1 VSQSRYANV
10 GTAVYSTP
18 DGRQVPY
25 QLRRL
30 LPAPSAFATRKL
42 HAVRPGERYDTIA
55 ATELGD
61 AELSWLL
68 ADANP
73 VMCQGELAQPGHTI
87 RIPLPA
93 GIPAP
98 SHAQ

>member
-1 VSQSRYANV
+1 MSQSRYANV
-10 GTAVYSTP
+10 QTAVFTTP

-25 QLRRL
+25 LLRRL
-30 LPAPSAFATRKL
+30 LPANDAFATQKW

-61 AELSWLL
+61 AELAWLL

-73 VMCQGELAQPGHTI
+73 VMRQTELVRPGASI
-87 RIPLPA
+87 VIPLPA

>member
-1 VSQSRYANV
+1 MSQSRYANV
-10 GTAVYSTP
+10 GTAVYTTP
-18 DGRQVPY
+18 DGRRVPY
-25 QLRRL
+25 LLRRL
-30 LPAPSAFATRKL
+30 LPAPSAFATRNL
-42 HAVRPGERYDTIA
+42 HTVRPGERYDTIA

-73 VMCQGELAQPGHTI
+73 VMRQSELARPGHTI

-98 SHAQ
+98 PHAQ

>member
-10 GTAVYSTP
+10 GTAVFTTP

-25 QLRRL
+25 LLRRL
-30 LPAPSAFATRKL
+30 LPAPSAFATQRI
-42 HAVRPGERYDTIA
+42 HVVRPGERHDTIA

-73 VMCQGELAQPGHTI
+73 AMRPSQLIGPGRSI
-87 RIPLPA
+87 RVPLPA

-98 SHAQ
+98 PNAQ

>member
-1 VSQSRYANV
+1 MSQSRYASV
-10 GTAVYSTP
+10 GTAVYTTP

-25 QLRRL
+25 LLRRL

-61 AELSWLL
+61 AGLSWLL
-68 ADANP
+68 ADANA
-73 VMCQGELAQPGHTI
+73 VMSQGELARPGRTI

-93 GIPAP
+93 GVPAP
-98 SHAQ
+98 PHAQ

>member
-1 VSQSRYANV
+1 MSPSRYANV
-10 GTAVYSTP
+10 GTAIFTTP
-18 DGRQVPY
+18 AGRQVPY
-25 QLRRL
+25 LRRRL
-30 LPAPSAFATRKL
+30 LPAPGTFASQRL
-42 HAVRPGERYDTIA
+42 HLVTPGERHDTIA
-55 ATELGD
+55 AAELGD

-73 VMCQGELAQPGHTI
+73 LMRPSEIARPGRTI

-98 SHAQ
+98 SNAQ

>member
-1 VSQSRYANV
+1 MTPSRYANV
-10 GTAVYSTP
+10 GTATFTTA

-25 QLRRL
+25 LRRRL
-30 LPAPSAFATRKL
+30 LPAPGTFASQRL
-42 HAVRPGERYDTIA
+42 HVVAPGERYDTIA
-55 ATELGD
+55 ASELGD

-73 VMCQGELAQPGHTI
+73 VMRPSELVRPGHTI

-93 GIPAP
+93 GTPAP
-98 SHAQ
+98 PNAQ